1 MCRGD
6 RRALLRLRANE
17 YIISASTQR
26 PFKICGNERCEDN
39 QDGRLLALSA
49 RGDGVGVQ
57 MTPRGSEACELC
69 PRRCR
74 ADRFGGGEHGWCGAA
89 DSPRVFRWGPHFG
102 EEPPLVGKG
111 GSGCVFFSRCTMKC
125 LYCQNSPW
133 SWRGAGEDKTIPE
146 LTEIFRELA
155 VKDGCANWNLVSPTP
170 YLPFIREA
178 VAPLLAEGIRL
189 PFVWNSSGYER
200 VETLEEY
207 RDLCDWALFD
217 LRYSRDETALR
228 LSQAPGYVAASRA
241 AVKWAWNRR
250 GASAPSALPH
260 GTSKHQAPSTSSAL
274 PSASTKHNL
283 IVRIL
288 VLPGH
293 ADEAIEN
300 LAWLATEVSNEVAVS
315 VMAQYT
321 PAYKALETPP
331 LNRPVT
337 KDEYESVVEAAS
349 DFGFENGWIQGYEAS
364 DPKLALLGENMPD
377 GHGAVR

>member
-1 MCRGD
+1 MR
-6 RRALLRLRANE
+6 
-17 YIISASTQR
+17 
-26 PFKICGNERCEDN
+26 
-39 QDGRLLALSA
+39 
-49 RGDGVGVQ
+49 
-57 MTPRGSEACELC
+57 
-69 PRRCR
+69 
-74 ADRFGGGEHGWCGAA
+74 GWCGAA
-89 DSPRVFRWGPHFG
+89 DAPRVFRWGPHFG
-102 EEPPLVGKG
+102 EEPPLVEGG

-133 SWRGAGEDKTIPE
+133 SWKGGGKDKAIAE

-155 VKDGCANWNLVSPTP
+155 VKDRCANWNLVSPTP

-178 VAPLLAEGIRL
+178 VAPLLAEGVRL

-207 RDLCDWALFD
+207 SDLCDWALFD
-217 LRYSRDETALR
+217 LRYSRDETAVR

-241 AVKWAWNRR
+241 AVKWAREKLNAGR
-250 GASAPSALPH
+250 G
-260 GTSKHQAPSTSSAL
+260 G
-274 PSASTKHNL
+274 L

-331 LNRPVT
+331 LDRSVT
-337 KDEYESVVEAAS
+337 KDEYESVVEAAA

-364 DPKLALLGENMPD
+364 DAKLALLGENMSED
-377 GHGAVR
+377 HGSVK